1 MWVGTTIHSENYR
14 RLLVLIRQMRA
25 QAGLNQTELGQ
36 RLGRP
41 QSWVSKVEV
50 GERRID
56 VEELRQVCA
65 ALGVDPGKAIGVWL
79 KDCR

>member
-1 MWVGTTIHSENYR
+1 VGTSIHSENYR
-14 RLLVLIRQMRA
+14 KLLALIRQLRLD
-25 QAGLNQTELGQ
+25 AGLNQTQLAE
-36 RLGRP
+36 RLGHP

-56 VEELRQVCA
+56 VEELRQVCV
-65 ALGVDPGKAIGVWL
+65 ALGVDPGKAIGIWL